1 MRIISG
7 SLKGRKFNPPKDLPV
22 RPTTDYGKEGLFSLL
37 DNRYDFENCNVLD
50 LYSGTGNMA
59 YEFASRGAKQVT
71 AVDLDYKC
79 TSYIKQV
86 SKGWDIKTIR
96 VFRSDVS
103 RFIERRKES
112 YDIIY
117 ADPPYEIRNLGKR
130 LDHILMSGII
140 SKDGILV
147 FEHSKRNDFSKK
159 EQFLEERKYGDVRM
173 SIFSA

>member
-71 AVDLDYKC
+71 AVDLDYNC
-79 TSYIKQV
+79 TSYI
-86 SKGWDIKTIR
+86 
-96 VFRSDVS
+96 
-103 RFIERRKES
+103 
-112 YDIIY
+112 
-117 ADPPYEIRNLGKR
+117 
-130 LDHILMSGII
+130 
-140 SKDGILV
+140 
-147 FEHSKRNDFSKK
+147 
-159 EQFLEERKYGDVRM
+159 
-173 SIFSA
+173 